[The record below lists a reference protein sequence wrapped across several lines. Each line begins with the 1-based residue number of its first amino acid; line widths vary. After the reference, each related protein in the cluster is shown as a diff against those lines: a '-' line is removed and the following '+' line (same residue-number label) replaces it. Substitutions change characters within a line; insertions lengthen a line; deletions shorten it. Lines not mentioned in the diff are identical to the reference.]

1 MNNLF
6 LYVLIASGFIAGF
19 VTYDSIEYA
28 YSGGWLSPAHAL
40 LACFCSMW
48 FLFTTI
54 TFINHSGKE
63 EGYDPWSCTLS
74 EDDKS
79 IMKCKS
85 SNGNSYNI
93 SKREFVESFDQHQE
107 E

>member
-1 MNNLF
+1 MKNLF
-6 LYVLIASGFIAGF
+6 LYVLLASGFIAGF

-54 TFINHSGKE
+54 IFINRSGKE
-63 EGYDPWSCTLS
+63 EGYNPWSCDL
-74 EDDKS
+74 D
-79 IMKCKS
+79 
-85 SNGNSYNI
+85 
-93 SKREFVESFDQHQE
+93 
-107 E
+107 